1 MRRRRGN
8 SVLRIAGEEGRGLF
22 GDRGCYAINQ
32 IFGMQVIQ
40 WDSSMRGIGC
50 VTRLNF
56 CADYMAC

>member
-50 VTRLNF
+50 VMILNV
-56 CADYMAC
+56 C